1 MSTGIST
8 DRYSFVATFEL
19 RIDEQSIELAQIAP
33 EFIIPRRHQ
42 QSLSG
47 PAELIIHYSDR
58 PAQHRQIEVL
68 GPDPEH
74 PDRLLIRR

>member
-1 MSTGIST
+1 MSTDTSV

-19 RIDEQSIELAQIAP
+19 IADGQSIKLAQIAP
-33 EFIIPRRHQ
+33 DFVILDRPVHVAPG
-42 QSLSG
+42 S
-47 PAELIIHYSDR
+47 AELIIHFSDR
-58 PAQHRQIEVL
+58 PDQLREIEVL